1 MAASSSGVPTASPTR
16 FAAALSQHPLPAHA
30 VGEVAGQLLEQL
42 DGDDPD
48 LVVCFS
54 SPHFVGALDDAV
66 HALRSLLSPRV
77 LLGSTA
83 SGVLAGTHE
92 AEDGVGF
99 AAFAACLP
107 GVELEPLV
115 LGTEAT
121 PDGTAIVG
129 WPERD
134 IEPDLLLLAVDP
146 FTFPTDALLQR
157 VHDDRPE
164 LTILGGFASGAARPG
179 GNRLFVDGDQ
189 LAQGAAGVL
198 LRRARATT
206 VVSQGCR
213 PIGEPF
219 VVTRGERNFVA
230 ELGGRPALDRLRE
243 LAEAASDDDR
253 ALLQQGGLQL
263 GFVVDEHRAEFGR
276 GDFLVRSVVGADRDS
291 GAIAVGEQVAIGR
304 TVQFHVR
311 DAAAAD
317 DELRALLAGR
327 HARGALMFTCNGR
340 GRSLFG
346 VPDHDAGVVAELLGP
361 IPLAGMFCAGEIG
374 PVGGQNFLHGFT
386 ATLALFD

>member
-1 MAASSSGVPTASPTR
+1 VPSTR

-30 VGEVAGQLLEQL
+30 VGEVAGQLLDQL
-42 DGDDPD
+42 DGEDPD

-66 HALRSLLSPRV
+66 HALRSLLSPRT

-92 AEDGVGF
+92 AEDGAGF

-115 LGTEAT
+115 LTTEST
-121 PDGTAIVG
+121 PDGTTIVG
-129 WPERD
+129 WPEREID
-134 IEPDLLLLAVDP
+134 PDLLLLAVDP
-146 FTFPTDALLQR
+146 FTFPTDAFLDR
-157 VHDDRPE
+157 VRDDRPD

-179 GNRLFVDGDQ
+179 GNRLLVDGRQ
-189 LAQGAAGVL
+189 WAQGAAGVL
-198 LRRARATT
+198 LRGARATT

-230 ELGGRPALDRLRE
+230 ELGGRPALERLRE

-317 DELRALLAGR
+317 DELRAMLAGR
-327 HARGALMFTCNGR
+327 DARGALMFTCNGR
-340 GRSLFG
+340 GRNLFG
-346 VPDHDAGVVAELLGP
+346 TPDHDAGVVAELLGP

-386 ATLALFD
+386 ASLALFE

>member
-1 MAASSSGVPTASPTR
+1 LPSGR

-30 VGEVAGQLLEQL
+30 IGEVAGQLLEQL

-48 LVVCFS
+48 VVVCFS

-83 SGVLAGTHE
+83 SGVIAGTNE

-107 GVELEPLV
+107 GVEFEPLV
-115 LGTEAT
+115 LATEST
-121 PDGTAIVG
+121 PDGTTIVG
-129 WPERD
+129 WPDREID
-134 IEPDLLLLAVDP
+134 PDLLLLAVDP
-146 FTFPTDALLQR
+146 FTFPTDAFLER
-157 VHDDRPE
+157 VRDDRPD

-179 GNRLFVDGDQ
+179 GNRLLVDDRQ
-189 LAQGAAGVL
+189 CAQGAAGVL
-198 LRRARATT
+198 LHGAQVTT

-213 PIGEPF
+213 PIGDPF

-243 LAEAASDDDR
+243 LAEAASEDDR

-263 GFVVDEHRAEFGR
+263 GFVVDEHRVEFGR

-291 GAIAVGEQVAIGR
+291 GAIAVGEQVAVGR

-327 HARGALMFTCNGR
+327 EARGALMFTCNGR

-346 VPDHDAGVVAELLGP
+346 TPDHDAGVVAELLGP
-361 IPLAGMFCAGEIG
+361 IPVAGMFCAGEIG
-374 PVGGQNFLHGFT
+374 PVGGQNFLHAFT
-386 ATLALFD
+386 ASLALFD

>member
-1 MAASSSGVPTASPTR
+1 MPALSDPSSTR

-30 VGEVAGQLLEQL
+30 VGEVAGQLLDQL
-42 DGDDPD
+42 EGDDPD
-48 LVVCFS
+48 LVVCFT

-83 SGVLAGTHE
+83 SGVIAGTHE
-92 AEDGVGF
+92 AEEGVGF
-99 AAFAACLP
+99 AAFAATLP
-107 GVELEPLV
+107 GVDLEPLA
-115 LGTEAT
+115 LTTEST
-121 PDGTAIVG
+121 PDGTTIVG

-134 IEPDLLLLAVDP
+134 IDPDLLLLAVDP
-146 FTFPTDALLQR
+146 FTFPTDAFLQR
-157 VHDDRPE
+157 VRDDRPE
-164 LTILGGFASGAARPG
+164 LTILGGFASGANRPG
-179 GNRLFVDGDQ
+179 GNRLLVDGQ
-189 LAQGAAGVL
+189 QWAQGAAGVL
-198 LRRARATT
+198 LSGANATT

-243 LAEAASDDDR
+243 LADGASEEDR

-327 HARGALMFTCNGR
+327 DARGAVMFTCNGR

-346 VPDHDAGVVAELLGP
+346 EPDHDAGVVAELLGP

-386 ATLALFD
+386 ATLALFA

>member
-1 MAASSSGVPTASPTR
+1 VADEATRVSDRPSTR

-30 VGEVAGQLLEQL
+30 VGEVAGQLLDQL

-83 SGVLAGTHE
+83 SGVIAGTHE
-92 AEDGVGF
+92 AEEGVGF

-115 LGTEAT
+115 LTTEST
-121 PDGTAIVG
+121 PDGTTIVG

-134 IEPDLLLLAVDP
+134 IHPDLLLLAVDP
-146 FTFPTDALLQR
+146 FTFPTDAFLDRL
-157 VHDDRPE
+157 HHDRPD
-164 LTILGGFASGAARPG
+164 LTVLGGFASGAARPG
-179 GNRLFVDGDQ
+179 GNRLLIDGTQ
-189 LAQGAAGVL
+189 TAQGAAGVL
-198 LRRARATT
+198 LRGARAST

-243 LAEAASDDDR
+243 LAEAATDDDR
-253 ALLQQGGLQL
+253 VLLQQGLQL

-276 GDFLVRSVVGADRDS
+276 GDFLVRSVVGADRDT

-317 DELRALLAGR
+317 DELRALLVG
-327 HARGALMFTCNGR
+327 HDARGALMFTCNGR

-346 VPDHDAGVVAELLGP
+346 TPDHDAGVVAEMLGS

>member
-1 MAASSSGVPTASPTR
+1 LPSDRSSTR

-30 VGEVAGQLLEQL
+30 VGEVAGQILEQL
-42 DGDDPD
+42 EGDDPD
-48 LVVCFS
+48 LVCCFTS
-54 SPHFVGALDDAV
+54 AHFVGALDDAV

-77 LLGSTA
+77 LIGSTA

-92 AEDGVGF
+92 AEEGVGF

-115 LGTEAT
+115 LTTEST

-134 IEPDLLLLAVDP
+134 IDPDLLLLAVDP
-146 FTFPTDALLQR
+146 FTFPTDAFLER
-157 VHDDRPE
+157 VRHDRPD
-164 LTILGGFASGAARPG
+164 LTILGGFASGSNRPG
-179 GNRLFVDGDQ
+179 GNRLLVDGQ
-189 LAQGAAGVL
+189 QWAQGAAGVL
-198 LRRARATT
+198 LSGANATT

-230 ELGGRPALDRLRE
+230 ELGGRTALDRLRE
-243 LAEAASDDDR
+243 LADGASEDDR

-276 GDFLVRSVVGADRDS
+276 GDFLVRSVVGADRDT

-317 DELRALLAGR
+317 DELRALLTGR
-327 HARGALMFTCNGR
+327 EARGAVMFTCNGR
-340 GRSLFG
+340 GRSMFG
-346 VPDHDAGVVAELLGP
+346 EPGHDAGVVAELLGP

-374 PVGGQNFLHGFT
+374 PIGGQNFLHGFT

>member
-1 MAASSSGVPTASPTR
+1 
-16 FAAALSQHPLPAHA
+16 
-30 VGEVAGQLLEQL
+30 
-42 DGDDPD
+42 
-48 LVVCFS
+48 
-54 SPHFVGALDDAV
+54 
-66 HALRSLLSPRV
+66 
-77 LLGSTA
+77 
-83 SGVLAGTHE
+83 
-92 AEDGVGF
+92 VGF

-115 LGTEAT
+115 LTTEST

-129 WPERD
+129 WPDRD

-146 FTFPTDALLQR
+146 FTFPTDAFLQR
-157 VHDDRPE
+157 VRDDRPD
-164 LTILGGFASGAARPG
+164 LTILGGFASGSNRPG
-179 GNRLFVDGDQ
+179 GNRLLVDGQ
-189 LAQGAAGVL
+189 QWAQGAAGVL
-198 LRRARATT
+198 LSGANATT

-213 PIGEPF
+213 PIGDPF

-243 LAEAASDDDR
+243 LADGASEDDR

-276 GDFLVRSVVGADRDS
+276 GDFLVRSVVGADRDT

-317 DELRALLAGR
+317 DELRALLTGR
-327 HARGALMFTCNGR
+327 EARGAVMFTCNGR
-340 GRSLFG
+340 GRGMFG
-346 VPDHDAGVVAELLGP
+346 EPGHDAGVVAELLGP

-386 ATLALFD
+386 ASLALFD